1 MRCWPPGAV
10 AGDGPLHRYDADLV
24 VPPLL
29 AAEVAV
35 LKSIAHRYVMAD
47 PQRQELQNRQRN
59 LLAELVGALFAAG
72 ADALDRGFAEL
83 FRDADSDDGTAAG
96 GDRPGVAVHRRSRR
110 SPGTGGVGALQSD
123 PVRDS

>member
-1 MRCWPPGAV
+1 M

-47 PQRQELQNRQRN
+47 PDRQLLQERQRE
-59 LLAELVGALFAAG
+59 LLTELVEALLAAG
-72 ADALDRGFAEL
+72 ADALDRGFAEH
-83 FRDADSDDGTAAG
+83 FREAGSDDGRMRVVVDQVALFTDAQATA
-96 GDRPGVAVHRRSRR
+96 RHRRL
-110 SPGTGGVGALQSD
+110 VG
-123 PVRDS
+123 